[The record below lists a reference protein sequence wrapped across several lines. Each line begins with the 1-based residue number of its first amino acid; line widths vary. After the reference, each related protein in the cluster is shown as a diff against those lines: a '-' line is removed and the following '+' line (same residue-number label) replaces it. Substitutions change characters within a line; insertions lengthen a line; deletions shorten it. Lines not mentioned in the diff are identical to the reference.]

1 MSNRRVFRWTVAL
14 CAALVVATLLLST
27 FTGRFGFDDEGYI
40 LVSLRGW
47 IGGHALY
54 DDVYSQYGPAFFQI
68 IGWPFRILGN
78 DYVTFDAARA
88 VTVVLGAVTA
98 LSLGLVTK
106 RITGSG
112 AAGLAAGVGV
122 ALCAPTGLEAALHPT
137 HLVNALIAL
146 ALLGVVTLSDRPR
159 AVPAALLLG
168 VTVALIALVK
178 INLGVL
184 VAAALFAGV
193 GWVGRSASLRLRLLA
208 PVALIGAVAVTQEL
222 SNYPTH
228 FVSFLAIAALVV
240 ALSAPNVAVRGEV
253 PSRRVVFTGMVVAGV
268 VVWFTLRDGTGV
280 NSLAHGVVIDP
291 LRQAHAF
298 TAAMTTGKMTPVA
311 LVLIFVCAVLVNSLR
326 RPAVTG
332 IVFVLLGVAACV
344 AAYSQRYGGGVLF
357 AVNNLVAGAALG
369 WIVLRTPDGD
379 VPASRAV
386 LCALGVL
393 LPLQAY
399 PVAGA
404 QRSAGALVF
413 PLIGVIAI
421 TDGLRALKVERA
433 APVVL
438 ALAATAASVVGV
450 VHAQRV
456 RADASPLP
464 LAGRWIRVAPGD
476 AAAVPVIAQAL
487 RHCDAFY
494 GLPGLNSFY
503 LFARERPPTWQNAG
517 TWMTLFD
524 ASRQR
529 EVVRD
534 LKRVHNLCV
543 LRDPNVERGW
553 IESGDERPGPL
564 RPYLESFTRR
574 VANAGPYEVYRS
586 AD

>member
-1 MSNRRVFRWTVAL
+1 MNRRRVFRWTVVV
-14 CAALVVATLLLST
+14 CASLVVATLLLAT
-27 FTGRFGFDDEGYI
+27 FTGRFGFDDEGYM

-68 IGWPFRILGN
+68 IGWPFRALGN

-88 VTVVLGAVTA
+88 VTVALGAVSA
-98 LSLGLVTK
+98 LSLGVVTK

-137 HLVNALIAL
+137 HLVNALIAFV
-146 ALLGVVTLSDRPR
+146 LLGVVALSDRPKSW
-159 AVPAALLLG
+159 PAALFVG
-168 VTVALIALVK
+168 VMVALIALVK
-178 INLGVL
+178 INMGIL
-184 VAAALFAGV
+184 VAAALFVGV
-193 GWVGRSASLRLRLLA
+193 GWVRRSASLRLRLLV
-208 PVALIGAVAVTQEL
+208 PVVLIGAVGVVQEL
-222 SNYPTH
+222 SDYPTH
-228 FVSFLAIAALVV
+228 FVPILAIAALVV

-253 PSRRVVFTGMVVAGV
+253 PPRRMVFAGV
-268 VVWFTLRDGTGV
+268 VTTGLVVWFTLRGGTSASALV
-280 NSLAHGVVIDP
+280 HGVVIDP

-298 TAAMTTGKMTPVA
+298 TAAMTTGRMTPVA
-311 LVLIFVCAVLVNSLR
+311 LVLIFGCAVLVNSLR

-332 IVFVLLGVAACV
+332 AVFVLLGAVACL
-344 AAYSQRYGGGVLF
+344 AAYEQRYGSGVLF
-357 AVNNLVAGAALG
+357 GVNNLVAGAALG
-369 WIVLRTPDGD
+369 WIVLRTPEGD

-413 PLIGVIAI
+413 PLIGVVAI
-421 TDGLRALKVERA
+421 TDGLRALKFERV
-433 APVVL
+433 API
-438 ALAATAASVVGV
+438 ALAMAAAAASVVGV

-456 RADASPLP
+456 RADAVPLP
-464 LAGRWIRVAPGD
+464 LAGRWIRVAPRD
-476 AAAVPVIAQAL
+476 AAAIPVITRAL
-487 RHCDAFY
+487 RECDAFY

-503 LFARERPPTWQNAG
+503 LFAREQPPTWQNAG

-524 ASRQR
+524 ASRQAK
-529 EVVRD
+529 VVRD
-534 LKRVHNLCV
+534 LKRVNNLCV
-543 LRDPNVERGW
+543 LRDRSEERGW
-553 IESGDERPGPL
+553 IINGDERRGPL
-564 RPYLESFTRR
+564 RPYLETFTQR
-574 VANAGPYEVYRS
+574 VAKAGPYEVYRS